1 MIPPTRWHFVPVCA
15 YFIILLIP
23 SNADFWRQTQKI
35 TEFNSHV
42 VPMRDG
48 PAKTVIVPIM
58 SPSTSKDP
66 EKSGYAT
73 TKARGLA
80 DVVALESRIALVNGK
95 AGRLLYRGYDI
106 RDLARNASYEETLCL
121 LLDGDLPN
129 QARLDEVKA
138 QLRAALALPEGL
150 WGVLERMPE
159 GGSPMAMLRTAV
171 SALGLFDEEAD
182 DNSPEANYRK
192 AIRIVARVPG
202 IIAAIDRLRNGKDPV
217 PPRMDC
223 SHAHNFLYMLTGE
236 RPGEMAERAF
246 DACLVLHAEHG
257 LNASTFASRVIG
269 ATLSDIYSAVT
280 GGVAALKGPLHGG
293 ANQEVMRMLLEID
306 RSGQRP
312 ADYVRAKL
320 ARRERIMG
328 FGHRVYKTMDPRA
341 SILKDMAK
349 GFGEE
354 AGSLKWYAM
363 SLEMMEVMEA
373 EKGLY
378 PNVDFFS
385 ASIYYALGI
394 AIDLYTPIFALSRT
408 AGWSAHLLEQWSDN
422 KLIRPKAAYAGP
434 QEKHVLPVEERA

>member
-1 MIPPTRWHFVPVCA
+1 M
-15 YFIILLIP
+15 P
-23 SNADFWRQTQKI
+23 SSTPKNASR
-35 TEFNSHV
+35 N
-42 VPMRDG
+42 
-48 PAKTVIVPIM
+48 
-58 SPSTSKDP
+58 P
-66 EKSGYAT
+66 EKAGYAT
-73 TKARGLA
+73 TKAQGLA
-80 DVVALESRIALVNGK
+80 DVVALDSHIALVNGK

-106 RDLARNASYEETLCL
+106 RDLARNASYEEVLCL

-129 QARLDEVKA
+129 QARLDQAKD
-138 QLRAALALPEGL
+138 QLRAALVLPEGL

-159 GGSPMAMLRTAV
+159 GASPMAMLRTAV
-171 SALGLFDEEAD
+171 SALSLFDEEAD

-192 AIRIVARVPG
+192 SIRIVARVPG
-202 IIAAIDRLRNGKDPV
+202 IIAAIDRMRNGKEPV

-223 SHAHNFLYMLTGE
+223 SHAHNFLYMLTGK
-236 RPGEMAERAF
+236 RPGEMAERTF

-269 ATLSDIYSAVT
+269 ATLSDIYSAIT

-312 ADYVRAKL
+312 ADYILAKL

-341 SILKDMAK
+341 SILKDMAR

-354 AGSLKWYAM
+354 AGSLKWHAM
-363 SLEMMEVMEA
+363 SLEMMDVMET

-385 ASIYYALGI
+385 ASIYYTLGI

-408 AGWSAHLLEQWSDN
+408 AGWSAHLQEQWSNN

-434 QEKHVLPVEERA
+434 REKRVLPIRERE

>member
-1 MIPPTRWHFVPVCA
+1 MPAPPK
-15 YFIILLIP
+15 
-23 SNADFWRQTQKI
+23 NA
-35 TEFNSHV
+35 
-42 VPMRDG
+42 
-48 PAKTVIVPIM
+48 
-58 SPSTSKDP
+58 SKDP
-66 EKSGYAT
+66 EKPGDT
-73 TKARGLA
+73 MTKAQGLT
-80 DVVALESRIALVNGK
+80 DVIALDSHIALVNGK
-95 AGRLLYRGYDI
+95 IGQLLYRGYDI
-106 RDLARNASYEETLCL
+106 RDLARHASYEEVLCL

-129 QARLDEVKA
+129 QARLDQVQG
-138 QLRAALALPEGL
+138 QLRAALVLPEGL
-150 WGVLERMPE
+150 WGVLERMPRD
-159 GGSPMAMLRTAV
+159 GNPMAMLRTAV
-171 SALGLFDEEAD
+171 SALGLFDEETED
-182 DNSPEANYRK
+182 RSPEANYRK
-192 AIRIVARVPG
+192 SIRIVARAPA

-236 RPGEMAERAF
+236 RPGAMAERTF

-269 ATLSDIYSAVT
+269 ATLSDIYSGVT
-280 GGVAALKGPLHGG
+280 GGIAALKGPLHGG

-306 RSGQRP
+306 RSGQQP
-312 ADYVRAKL
+312 ADYIRAKL

-354 AGSLKWYAM
+354 TGSLKWHAM
-363 SLEMMEVMEA
+363 SLEMMKIMEA

-385 ASIYYALGI
+385 ASIYYTLGI

-408 AGWSAHLLEQWSDN
+408 AGWSAHLLEQWRNN
-422 KLIRPKAAYAGP
+422 KLIRPKAAYVGP
-434 QEKHVLPVEERA
+434 QEKHVLPIEERA